1 MYANTSSVAFLFT
14 QSTTYVNTTMGFKL
28 LGFLDKLRNEA
39 KLSKVPHSLYTFLTF
54 SFFGTLLAYFTQ
66 TVYLRKSVCLK
77 FEQSQTAKPT
87 YTLGDN

>member
-1 MYANTSSVAFLFT
+1 
-14 QSTTYVNTTMGFKL
+14 MGFKL
-28 LGFLDKLRNEA
+28 LGFLNKLRNEA

-77 FEQSQTAKPT
+77 FKQSQTAKPT

>member
-1 MYANTSSVAFLFT
+1 
-14 QSTTYVNTTMGFKL
+14 MGFKL

-54 SFFGTLLAYFTQ
+54 SFFGTLLADFTQ

-87 YTLGDN
+87 YALGDNYTSGFVDKWALFGEHMS